1 MPSPQCVTPTGSVW
15 HSASSPSARTQHG
28 MPGAPRAVPG
38 IQCPCPH
45 SRRCRSLTPGGA
57 GAGRCRCGPGTGGG
71 RWRRPGCPSLPPRL
85 PAPPAPWAAAAASS
99 SSPSSSS
106 RQVSSRRRT
115 GTGGRGTPR
124 GPRGVGL
131 GAMEKEVTPRSPGT
145 ARLPPEG
152 LRRANPRRG
161 CRSHSPVRGVTV
173 NDTGG
178 VGQEVFH
185 PSFPPPLALRGVPSR
200 VPDCLEGGQL
210 SGTTSCGPGLDS
222 FPGLDSPPARHPP
235 SLRGRCFQGAFMALP
250 GLERR
255 LLSPRPLELPPPFP
269 CSRDL
274 PPAAPASPSHRNT
287 RDVPSSP
294 RTETGRGHASVRG

>member
-28 MPGAPRAVPG
+28 MPGALRAVPG

-71 RWRRPGCPSLPPRL
+71 RWRGPGCPSLPPRL

-106 RQVSSRRRT
+106 RQVSSRRRS

-161 CRSHSPVRGVTV
+161 CRSHSPVRGSPSMTP
-173 NDTGG
+173 
-178 VGQEVFH
+178 VGSGKRCFTLLFLPPWPSEESPAESPTASKEDNSVGPLESPPGH
-185 PSFPPPLALRGVPSR
+185 PL
-200 VPDCLEGGQL
+200 
-210 SGTTSCGPGLDS
+210 
-222 FPGLDSPPARHPP
+222 PGLDSPPARHPP

-255 LLSPRPLELPPPFP
+255 LLSPQPLELPPPFP